1 MVGHGKTA
9 QVILYL
15 IYVTY
20 TNVDILLNW
29 MIEDKTPPLIVS
41 ATRWNR
47 MQPKMK
53 NQ

>member
-9 QVILYL
+9 RAILYL

-41 ATRWNR
+41 AIRLNR
-47 MQPKMK
+47 MQAKMK
-53 NQ
+53 KQ